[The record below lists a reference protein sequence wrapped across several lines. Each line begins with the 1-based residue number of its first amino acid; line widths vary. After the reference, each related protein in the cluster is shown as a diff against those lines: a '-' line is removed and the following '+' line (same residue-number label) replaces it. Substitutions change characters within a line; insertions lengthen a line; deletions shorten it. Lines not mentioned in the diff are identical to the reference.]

1 MKDEVKYLTIAL
13 EEAYKAYKKKEIPV
27 GAVIVLNDKILS
39 RAYNK
44 KEMKNCALNHAEI
57 IAIKKACKKRKNWR
71 LANCTMFV
79 TLEPCP
85 MCASAIKQSRI
96 SKIVYLIDNKNLK
109 NKEITYEILKTT
121 DSNKPVEIVKLD
133 ENNMSVENIKM
144 INEIFCLKRK

>member
-1 MKDEVKYLTIAL
+1 MKDEVKYMTIAL

>member
-1 MKDEVKYLTIAL
+1 MKDEVKYMTIAL

-85 MCASAIKQSRI
+85 MCASAIK
-96 SKIVYLIDNKNLK
+96 
-109 NKEITYEILKTT
+109 
-121 DSNKPVEIVKLD
+121 
-133 ENNMSVENIKM
+133 
-144 INEIFCLKRK
+144 